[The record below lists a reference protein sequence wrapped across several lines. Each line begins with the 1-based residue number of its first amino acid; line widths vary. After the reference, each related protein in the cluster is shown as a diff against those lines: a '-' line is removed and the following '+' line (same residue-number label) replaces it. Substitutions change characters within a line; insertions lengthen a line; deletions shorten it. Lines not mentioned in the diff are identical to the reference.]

1 MGKRHPR
8 LFLIAGESSGDQLGA
23 ELMREIKLQ
32 TQGRA
37 QFFGVGGV
45 LMQAEGL
52 SPLYPSSEIA
62 LMGPVAI
69 LTNFP
74 LLLRRLKQTVE
85 AVVQNLPDILVVIDS
100 PEFTQRVAARVRK
113 RLPHLPIIKYV
124 APQVWAWRPKRAKK
138 MCSYI
143 DEVLALLPF
152 EPQFYKKLEGPKA
165 TYVGHPLMARRDLHT
180 LTPEDQRE
188 RRKDLPVIAVL
199 PGSRSSEVKRLLG
212 PFGEALK
219 LLSQTY
225 RFQAVLPVVP
235 HLRASIEKEV
245 KSWGLNVTLI
255 EGQQAKWTLFRR
267 AHAALAASGTV
278 TLELALAKVPMVV
291 AYKVENWMAPIL
303 RRILVVNTIVLP
315 NLILG
320 KKVVPEFYQADVN
333 ANVLA
338 KALEQLLGESPQR
351 KAQLDAFAHIQ
362 KTMMLPDNAN
372 PATIAAGRVLS
383 YLRDE
388 TGT

>member
-1 MGKRHPR
+1 MGKRQPR

-37 QFFGVGGV
+37 QFSGVGGM

-52 SPLYPSSEIA
+52 SALYPSSEIA

-85 AVVQNLPDILVVIDS
+85 AIVQNPPDILVVIDS

-113 RLPHLPIIKYV
+113 RLPQLPIIKYV

-138 MCSYI
+138 MRSYI

-152 EPQFYKKLEGPKA
+152 EPKFYKDLEGPKA
-165 TYVGHPLMARRDLHT
+165 TYVGHPLMARKDLHT

-188 RRKDLPVIAVL
+188 RRTGLPVIAVL
-199 PGSRSSEVKRLLG
+199 PGSRSSEVKRLLV
-212 PFGEALK
+212 PFGETLK
-219 LLSQTY
+219 LLAQTHS
-225 RFQAVLPVVP
+225 FQAVLPVVP
-235 HLRASIEKEV
+235 HLRSAIEAEIKT
-245 KSWGLNVTLI
+245 WNFNVTLI

-333 ANVLA
+333 PKILS
-338 KALEQLLGESPQR
+338 KALSQLMSESPQR
-351 KAQLDAFAHIQ
+351 KAQLDAFTHIQ
-362 KTMMLPDNAN
+362 KTMMLKDNAN